1 MDTTAI
7 AETRSTALPS
17 AWIDRL
23 FERLGANYGTEKF
36 AALWRG
42 QDIDVV
48 KAVWSRELGA
58 LTGEELRGGFERM
71 GRAHPTWPPT
81 VFEFVALC
89 RPIAPTVEPEIA
101 FHEAVRGVEERRN
114 GAMGQWSSRAVY
126 WAMVDV
132 SPFDVANS
140 TWPQIR
146 ARWTRA
152 LEVRAADPN
161 LPAIP
166 EPPLALPAPPKDGE
180 TNAEGLQRLHEMIAR
195 APKVGPRAWAT
206 AILERHAAGDK
217 TLYPIAVAMAKDA
230 ERVASG
236 GTPRSHA

>member
-1 MDTTAI
+1 MQTA
-7 AETRSTALPS
+7 TQLTALPS
-17 AWIDRL
+17 AWIDRI
-23 FERLGANYGTEKF
+23 FERLALAYGNKF
-36 AALWRG
+36 ADMWRD
-42 QDIDVV
+42 QSLPAV
-48 KAVWSRELGA
+48 KAMWSRELA
-58 LTGEELRGGFERM
+58 QLTADELRVGLESLRG
-71 GRAHPTWPPT
+71 ACPTWPPT
-81 VFEFVALC
+81 LFEFYDLC
-89 RPIAPTVEPEIA
+89 RPRPAALAPEVA

-132 SPFDVANS
+132 SPFDVSNS

-180 TNAEGLQRLHEMIAR
+180 TSAEGLQRLHEMIAR

-217 TLYPIAVAMAKDA
+217 TLWPIAVAMAKDA